1 MFNKVRLLRD
11 LKSDQWVRPFLHYYK
26 KTLWLALTLGVL
38 TFVCGAGLMFDSG
51 YLISKAATHP
61 DNILL
66 IYVPIVLTRAFG
78 IGRPALRYV
87 ERLVSHN
94 WVLRMTSAFR
104 KKLYDSLEGD
114 AVFFNSKYQLGDI
127 LGLLSEDVSHIQNL
141 YLRTVFPMIVSWS
154 LYVIIVVGIGFLS
167 PLMGLWVLITF
178 GLMIFAI
185 PLWSVIINGARQAV
199 EKKTKNDLYTDL
211 TDNVMGITDWVLAE
225 RGQEYV
231 NLHNQHEEQL
241 MKVQHRMHRFE
252 FFRNFVLQMLFILIV
267 VSLLLW
273 AGTYFGGQYG
283 GPANWIAAF
292 VLAAFPLVDAFA
304 GLPDAAQET
313 NIYADS
319 LERLNN
325 LPKPQATPETAVAL
339 NGPFMVKVEDVHYTY
354 PQTTCEVLSG
364 IDLTITPGQ
373 KLAILG
379 RSGSGKSTLAALL
392 RGDRTPTK
400 GQITLNGVATATLGD
415 QVADYV
421 GVINQSPHLFNTTVA
436 NNVRIGNENASDE
449 QVWDVLERVGLAE
462 MIKKL
467 PQGLETQVDEA
478 GLRFSGGERHRL
490 SLARILLKDAPII
503 LLDEPTVGLDPVTEQ
518 EVLDTFMTQLQGKT
532 LIWIT
537 HHLQGVAKMD
547 QVVFIEDGHLAMQ
560 GTPAE
565 LEVSSARYRH
575 LLAADRGEE

>member
-1 MFNKVRLLRD
+1 
-11 LKSDQWVRPFLHYYK
+11 
-26 KTLWLALTLGVL
+26 
-38 TFVCGAGLMFDSG
+38 
-51 YLISKAATHP
+51 
-61 DNILL
+61 
-66 IYVPIVLTRAFG
+66 
-78 IGRPALRYV
+78 
-87 ERLVSHN
+87 
-94 WVLRMTSAFR
+94 
-104 KKLYDSLEGD
+104 
-114 AVFFNSKYQLGDI
+114 
-127 LGLLSEDVSHIQNL
+127 
-141 YLRTVFPMIVSWS
+141 
-154 LYVIIVVGIGFLS
+154 
-167 PLMGLWVLITF
+167 
-178 GLMIFAI
+178 
-185 PLWSVIINGARQAV
+185 
-199 EKKTKNDLYTDL
+199 
-211 TDNVMGITDWVLAE
+211 
-225 RGQEYV
+225 
-231 NLHNQHEEQL
+231 
-241 MKVQHRMHRFE
+241 
-252 FFRNFVLQMLFILIV
+252 
-267 VSLLLW
+267 
-273 AGTYFGGQYG
+273 
-283 GPANWIAAF
+283 
-292 VLAAFPLVDAFA
+292 
-304 GLPDAAQET
+304 
-313 NIYADS
+313 
-319 LERLNN
+319 
-325 LPKPQATPETAVAL
+325 
-339 NGPFMVKVEDVHYTY
+339 
-354 PQTTCEVLSG
+354 
-364 IDLTITPGQ
+364 
-373 KLAILG
+373 
-379 RSGSGKSTLAALL
+379 

>member
-1 MFNKVRLLRD
+1 M
-11 LKSDQWVRPFLHYYK
+11 
-26 KTLWLALTLGVL
+26 
-38 TFVCGAGLMFDSG
+38 
-51 YLISKAATHP
+51 
-61 DNILL
+61 
-66 IYVPIVLTRAFG
+66 
-78 IGRPALRYV
+78 
-87 ERLVSHN
+87 
-94 WVLRMTSAFR
+94 
-104 KKLYDSLEGD
+104 
-114 AVFFNSKYQLGDI
+114 
-127 LGLLSEDVSHIQNL
+127 
-141 YLRTVFPMIVSWS
+141 
-154 LYVIIVVGIGFLS
+154 
-167 PLMGLWVLITF
+167 
-178 GLMIFAI
+178 
-185 PLWSVIINGARQAV
+185 
-199 EKKTKNDLYTDL
+199 
-211 TDNVMGITDWVLAE
+211 
-225 RGQEYV
+225 
-231 NLHNQHEEQL
+231 
-241 MKVQHRMHRFE
+241 
-252 FFRNFVLQMLFILIV
+252 
-267 VSLLLW
+267 W
-273 AGTYFGGQYG
+273 AGAYFGGQYG

-292 VLAAFPLVDAFA
+292 ILAAFPLVDAFA

-319 LERLNN
+319 LERLND
-325 LPKPQATPETAVAL
+325 LPKPQAAQEAGPSL
-339 NGPFMVKVEDVHYTY
+339 NGPFTVKVEDVHYTY
-354 PQTTCEVLSG
+354 PQTTREVLSG
-364 IDLTITPGQ
+364 VDLTITPGQ

-400 GQITLNGVATATLGD
+400 GQITLNGVATGTLGD

-503 LLDEPTVGLDPVTEQ
+503 LLDEPTVGLDPITEQ

-547 QVVFIEDGHLAMQ
+547 QVVFIENGHLAMQ